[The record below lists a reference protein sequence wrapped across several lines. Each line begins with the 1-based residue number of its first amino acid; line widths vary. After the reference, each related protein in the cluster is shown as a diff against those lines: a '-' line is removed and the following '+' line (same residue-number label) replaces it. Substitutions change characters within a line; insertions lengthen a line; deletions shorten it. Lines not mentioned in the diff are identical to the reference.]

1 MSLSTFR
8 VKVYTKM
15 AAPSNQQY
23 LPCDDFM
30 KFQDALKKLRLIDD
44 RIVHALNTTIPT
56 QSFRDKVNV
65 ASECKRLY
73 EEMQVS
79 YDQRDKSI
87 RHCIELVNDDVKKLR
102 QKKLEAPDDVD
113 VLRALRKEQTKLRL
127 MQQEMS
133 IEEVVKDRTLKV
145 FYERCR
151 DNYTPPAAP
160 IVL

>member
-1 MSLSTFR
+1 
-8 VKVYTKM
+8 M
-15 AAPSNQQY
+15 AAPSEQRY

-44 RIVHALNTTIPT
+44 RIIHALNTSLPT

-65 ASECKRLY
+65 STECKRLY

-79 YDQRDKSI
+79 YDQRDQSI
-87 RHCIELVNDDVKKLR
+87 RHCIELVTDDVKKLR
-102 QKKLEAPDDVD
+102 QKKLDAPDDVEI
-113 VLRALRKEQTKLRL
+113 LRSLRKEQTKLKL

-151 DNYTPPAAP
+151 DSYTPPAAP

>member
-1 MSLSTFR
+1 M
-8 VKVYTKM
+8 
-15 AAPSNQQY
+15 
-23 LPCDDFM
+23 
-30 KFQDALKKLRLIDD
+30 DALKKLRLIDD
-44 RIVHALNTTIPT
+44 RIIHALNTSLPT

-65 ASECKRLY
+65 STECKRLY

-79 YDQRDKSI
+79 YDQRDQSI
-87 RHCIELVNDDVKKLR
+87 RHCIELVTDDVKKLR
-102 QKKLEAPDDVD
+102 QKKLDAPDDVEI
-113 VLRALRKEQTKLRL
+113 LRSLRKEQTKLKL

-151 DNYTPPAAP
+151 DSYTPPAAP